1 MKTCNLCK
9 TSVRDDA
16 NFCTFCGSKIQSF
29 SELIKEKQNEMFSS
43 NKQDS
48 SEDKKFYNESL
59 LIEVERFK
67 RNSLMLISIFMIL
80 IMSLVFSLFFNG
92 NDSKNKINAGE
103 NTIHIGEPVEK
114 LYEYT
119 YEFEIFEDDLKKQ
132 EYFNLFDDVSKKIPI
147 NREMF
152 MQMYNAM
159 GNLNMDKNKVFP
171 FSLKRDL
178 DGNNIYKFFY
188 GGQEF
193 NATFNNENKLLNIK
207 NSLNENIFDNG
218 QVVKN
223 LNEFLVGYDE
233 MFEVGR
239 ISKMIVN
246 LIHSNPT
253 ISKFP
258 NIKNEQ
264 QGWNMTLNGNVITVN
279 SYVDSRSKLGT
290 KIRDK
295 FTVVL
300 QKNENGYKLLDLVF
314 NGEKSNKL
322 IY

>member
-1 MKTCNLCK
+1 MKNCSLCK
-9 TSVRDDA
+9 TEVKDDA
-16 NFCTFCGSKIQSF
+16 NFCMFCGSKIQSL
-29 SELIKEKQNEMFSS
+29 SELIKEKQNEMFSI
-43 NKQDS
+43 
-48 SEDKKFYNESL
+48 DKKDLDDNEKFYNESL
-59 LIEVERFK
+59 AFEVERIK
-67 RNSLMLISIFMIL
+67 RNSLILISVFMVL
-80 IMSLVFSLFFNG
+80 IISLIFSLFFNW
-92 NDSKNKINAGE
+92 NDSKNKINASE
-103 NTIHIGEPVEK
+103 NIIQSEPIEK

-132 EYFNLFDDVSKKIPI
+132 EYFNLFNDVSKKIPI

-159 GNLNMDKNKVFP
+159 SSLDIDKYKVFP

-178 DGNNIYKFFY
+178 DGNNVYKFFY

-193 NATFNNENKLLNIK
+193 NAVFDNENKLLNVK
-207 NSLNENIFDNG
+207 NSLGENVFENG

-233 MFEVGR
+233 MLEVGR

-246 LIHSNPT
+246 LIHKNPT

-258 NIKNEQ
+258 DIKNEQ
-264 QGWNMTLNGNVITVN
+264 QSWNMTLNENVITVN
-279 SYVDSRSKLGT
+279 SHVDSRNKVGI

-300 QKNENGYKLLDLVF
+300 QKNENGYKLLDLIF